1 MNDLEIKI
9 YPSEKMVKVPKLRID
24 IEECRWDSKTAVE
37 ILRETMTD
45 DDNWDKIRAIC
56 AQLDKDDEE
65 GWEATVESFNRV
77 EQIEYMGDM
86 LMGEDAEAEEFNTF
100 IRNLEEAHEH
110 IFFRHVH
117 DIEFIAMT

>member
-1 MNDLEIKI
+1 MVEAGKKYELNDLEIKI

-56 AQLDKDDEE
+56 A
-65 GWEATVESFNRV
+65 
-77 EQIEYMGDM
+77 
-86 LMGEDAEAEEFNTF
+86 
-100 IRNLEEAHEH
+100 
-110 IFFRHVH
+110 
-117 DIEFIAMT
+117 

>member
-1 MNDLEIKI
+1 M
-9 YPSEKMVKVPKLRID
+9 
-24 IEECRWDSKTAVE
+24 
-37 ILRETMTD
+37 
-45 DDNWDKIRAIC
+45 
-56 AQLDKDDEE
+56 DKDDEE

-117 DIEFIAMT
+117 DIEFILMT

>member
-45 DDNWDKIRAIC
+45 DDNWEKIRAIC
-56 AQLDKDDEE
+56 A
-65 GWEATVESFNRV
+65 
-77 EQIEYMGDM
+77 
-86 LMGEDAEAEEFNTF
+86 
-100 IRNLEEAHEH
+100 
-110 IFFRHVH
+110 
-117 DIEFIAMT
+117 